1 MAVVVDTAD
10 VPPQERS
17 DAWTAAN
24 LQVFEPIAVQPRA
37 TRPFEGRLVRHELG
51 PLQVLRLSAD
61 ASIARRTPDLIR
73 SGDPDCVQIMLQLS
87 GACGVAQE
95 DRSSVIREGDLGSWH
110 SSRPYVV
117 EAESPFEMLIV
128 TCPSP
133 LLRPH
138 SDRVRRRTARCI
150 DGSAGMGRLLRLHL
164 TTLLQVLD
172 ADACPEAGRAHLAE
186 SLFDLILA
194 LHAPDDASGPV
205 ARQGSRELREQIHRF
220 IDAHLSDPR
229 LDRATI
235 ARRHFISRSYLD
247 RLYEHEEVG
256 VSETIRTKRLDRAR
270 RDLNDPAL
278 AHESVFAVAS
288 RWGFVS
294 PSHFS
299 RAFRAAYDESPP
311 SSVAR
316 R

>member
-194 LHAPDDASGPV
+194 LHAPDDAP
-205 ARQGSRELREQIHRF
+205 ARS
-220 IDAHLSDPR
+220 
-229 LDRATI
+229 
-235 ARRHFISRSYLD
+235 
-247 RLYEHEEVG
+247 
-256 VSETIRTKRLDRAR
+256 LDRAR
-270 RDLNDPAL
+270 VSC
-278 AHESVFAVAS
+278 ESRSIGSSTPTCRTPGWTGPPSLDGTSSRVATSTGSTSTRRSAS
-288 RWGFVS
+288 RR
-294 PSHFS
+294 PSGPS
-299 RAFRAAYDESPP
+299 GSIARAATSTIRRSPTSRSSQWRPGGDSSARRTSAAHSVLPTTSPPP